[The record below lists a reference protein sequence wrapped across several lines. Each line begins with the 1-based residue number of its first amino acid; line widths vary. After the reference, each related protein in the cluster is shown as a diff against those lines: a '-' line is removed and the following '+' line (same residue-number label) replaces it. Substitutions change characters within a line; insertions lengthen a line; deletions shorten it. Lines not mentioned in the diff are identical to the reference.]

1 MTYPM
6 QSMYLTEMEYEK
18 DMERMKELYPKEVK
32 TILSYVEDECDKM
45 EYEGSLM
52 FDEYPDRVMLEQRL
66 AQLEYEGSRIYDEEP
81 DRLMIQMEIDGIYRK
96 LSEVQKKKENRIEG
110 NMQAASY
117 FEMVPAS
124 IAGETMTT
132 QERECGNP
140 WLCSMIGVLFGAEM
154 CKRRC
159 RHRRCRRWM

>member
-1 MTYPM
+1 MLFRSGWSMQVDYSNDFYPKIPFYMTYPM

-18 DMERMKELYPKEVK
+18 DMERMKQYYPAETKEIMELV
-32 TILSYVEDECDKM
+32 
-45 EYEGSLM
+45 
-52 FDEYPDRVMLEQRL
+52 EQRL
-66 AQLEYEGSRIYDEEP
+66 DQLEYEGSRIYDEEP

>member
-1 MTYPM
+1 MQVDYSNDFYPKIPYTREKMPFYMTYPM

-18 DMERMKELYPKEVK
+18 DMERMKQYYPAETKEIMELV
-32 TILSYVEDECDKM
+32 
-45 EYEGSLM
+45 
-52 FDEYPDRVMLEQRL
+52 EQRL
-66 AQLEYEGSRIYDEEP
+66 DQLEYEGSRIYDEEP

>member
-1 MTYPM
+1 MMTGWSMQVDYSNDFYPKIPFYMTYPM

-18 DMERMKELYPKEVK
+18 DMERMKQYYPAETKEIMELV
-32 TILSYVEDECDKM
+32 
-45 EYEGSLM
+45 
-52 FDEYPDRVMLEQRL
+52 EQRL
-66 AQLEYEGSRIYDEEP
+66 EGSRIYDEEP

-124 IAGETMTT
+124 IARETMTT

>member
-18 DMERMKELYPKEVK
+18 DMERMKQYYPAETKEIMELV
-32 TILSYVEDECDKM
+32 
-45 EYEGSLM
+45 
-52 FDEYPDRVMLEQRL
+52 EQRL
-66 AQLEYEGSRIYDEEP
+66 DQLEYEGSRIYDEEP

-96 LSEVQKKKENRIEG
+96 LSEVQKKKENR
-110 NMQAASY
+110 
-117 FEMVPAS
+117 MVPAS